1 MLMVPR
7 RWCVSLVQHPSLANH
22 VPPPPWGGPR
32 TTGAARLV
40 ATGVYSPVI
49 VGPVRLG
56 SLHVNDSKTALGSNV
71 DRHAPLGTGELGRGG
86 CATFL
91 SEPRF
96 EDLPA
101 IFEGPG
107 IEGKAPAKA
116 DVDLMRELR
125 EEGLAARR

>member
-1 MLMVPR
+1 VR
-7 RWCVSLVQHPSLANH
+7 ESWDV
-22 VPPPPWGGPR
+22 
-32 TTGAARLV
+32 
-40 ATGVYSPVI
+40 TGVRRSCPS
-49 VGPVRLG
+49 R
-56 SLHVNDSKTALGSNV
+56 A
-71 DRHAPLGTGELGRGG
+71 
-86 CATFL
+86 
-91 SEPRF
+91 F